1 MAETI
6 EVKDLLEKLN
16 RTHEDFKK
24 VNDAAEIERKKF
36 SEELAQSKEE
46 IAKLNKSLDD
56 TIARLKR
63 HDVASEEEGQ
73 ISAEQKAYGKA
84 WDIYVRKGERGCSSE
99 DLEILTKSLAADD
112 NTDGGYWM
120 PIDRRDAMIKKLI
133 EFSPLREFATVI
145 TLDRGD
151 SIEWPA
157 EDDGDFEADW
167 VGERQDRDET
177 DSGKI
182 RLERIPVHELYA
194 NPKVTQKMLDDV
206 PMVDGWI
213 SERIARR
220 FAVKEGTAWVDG
232 NGVTQPE
239 GFLQSSATIVTSSTA
254 GGVLKFDDLL
264 DLQYDLRAFYDNNAM
279 WTMERA
285 TELATRKLK
294 DGEGQYLWQPNNQ
307 AGQPALLLN
316 KPIISAIDMPALA
329 ASSKSIAYADWRAFY
344 WIVDRM
350 GVRVLRDPFSSKP
363 FIQMYTTKRTGGQ
376 VVLPEAGR
384 ILQMK
389 A

>member
-6 EVKDLLEKLN
+6 EVKELLEKLN
-16 RTHEDFKK
+16 KTHEDFKK
-24 VNDAAEIERKKF
+24 VNDAAEVERKKF
-36 SEELAQSKEE
+36 GEELAQSAEKIE
-46 IAKLNKSLDD
+46 KLQTQLDD
-56 TIARLKR
+56 TQASLKR
-63 HDVASEEEGQ
+63 HNTAADNADEA
-73 ISAEQKAYGKA
+73 SAEEKAYSEA
-84 WDIYVRKGERGCSSE
+84 YDVYLRKGEKGCTAE
-99 DLEILTKSLAADD
+99 QNECLTKSLSADD

-120 PIDRRDAMIKKLI
+120 PVEKRDELIKKLI
-133 EFSPLREFATVI
+133 EFSPVREFATVI
-145 TLDRGD
+145 PLSRGD
-151 SIEWPA
+151 SISWPA
-157 EDDGDFEADW
+157 EDDGDFDCDW
-167 VGERQDRDET
+167 VGERGDRDET

-182 RLERIPVHELYA
+182 RLETIPVHELYA
-194 NPKVTQKMLDDV
+194 NPKVTQKLLDDV

-220 FAVKEGTAWVDG
+220 FAVKEGTAFVSG

-239 GFLQSSATIVTSSTA
+239 GFLESTATIVTSSTG

-264 DLQYDLRAFYDNNAM
+264 DVQYDLRAFYDANAM
-279 WTMERA
+279 WAMERG
-285 TELATRKLK
+285 TEREVRKLK

-307 AGQPALLLN
+307 AGQPAMLLN
-316 KPIISAIDMPALA
+316 KPIISMIDMPDLA

-350 GVRVLRDPFSSKP
+350 GIRVLRDPFSSKP
-363 FIQMYTTKRTGGQ
+363 FIQIYTTKRTGAQ